1 MSHLSTRELSRRFVA
16 ADGTSVQALDGTSIE
31 IPSGTFVSTSLPRPA
46 AGASTLT
53 TSAAPPP
60 ASSAGNAFGR
70 VVAMAGLPVI
80 STVAKALPE

>member
-1 MSHLSTRELSRRFVA
+1 MSASAIGISPA
-16 ADGTSVQALDGTSIE
+16 
-31 IPSGTFVSTSLPRPA
+31 SGTFTSTTFTRAAPA
-46 AGASTLT
+46 SNETFT

-70 VVAMAGLPVI
+70 VVAIAGVPMT